1 MLNKERSKTM
11 QWYFKVFRH
20 YFDFKGRASRA
31 EYWWFWFIN
40 MIVGSIFA
48 IPLQI
53 AIINE
58 NDSQILLFMIPAV
71 LYGLITLIP
80 RLSVLARRLHDTGR
94 SAFNIF
100 WGLIPLLGGLI
111 VFYFLVSRGEER
123 RNHWGPDPRV
133 VDYKAH
139 VSY

>member
-1 MLNKERSKTM
+1 M

-53 AIINE
+53 AVINE
-58 NDSQILLFMIPAV
+58 DESQMLLFMVPAA
-71 LYGLITLIP
+71 LYGLITIIP
-80 RLSVLARRLHDTGR
+80 RLSVMARRLHDTGR
-94 SAFNIF
+94 SAFSAAWIF
-100 WGLIPLLGGLI
+100 LPVIGSFI
-111 VFYFLVSRGEER
+111 VLYFLLQRSEER
-123 RNHWGPDPRV
+123 TNHWGRDPRI
-133 VDYKAH
+133 VDYKPQ